1 MKEARLK
8 RLHDVIPVTFRKKQ
22 TYRDRRE
29 VRGCQGLGGRVGVEV
44 EGFDY
49 KGTQGKLLSDETI
62 LCVAC
67 GDDHTTVHLS
77 KLIELYTTKVDFTV
91 HK

>member
-29 VRGCQGLGGRVGVEV
+29 VRGCQGLGGRVGVDV

-49 KGTQGKLLSDETI
+49 KGTQGKLLSDGTT
-62 LCVAC
+62 LYVDC
-67 GDDHTTVHLS
+67 GDDYTTVHLS

-91 HK
+91 CK